1 MQIDKNHCEDCAELV
16 KYFEGEDYT
25 DYPQW
30 NDFILKWNKAQEVMG
45 IKQTLYVLRWDFNW
59 GKSLSCL
66 HPDRYPKLLSLLRAK
81 YHELVKAG
89 KIKPKD

>member
-1 MQIDKNHCEDCAELV
+1 
-16 KYFEGEDYT
+16 
-25 DYPQW
+25 
-30 NDFILKWNKAQEVMG
+30 MG

-66 HPDRYPKLLSLLRAK
+66 HPDRYPKLLSLLRVK